1 MIDKKFCI
9 VVPVFENKENLEKFI
24 KTAESLLNSN
34 ENIDILFVNDGN
46 NYKLEDLTK
55 H

>member
-24 KTAESLLNSN
+24 ETAEKLLNSN
-34 ENIDILFVNDGN
+34 NLI
-46 NYKLEDLTK
+46 
-55 H
+55 